1 MGGWAG
7 EGKRKCRGGGEREK
21 GIERVNGRGLA
32 CRTVGERGEWEA
44 REEEEGRMEGERVGG
59 GERKEEDGK

>member
-32 CRTVGERGEWEA
+32 CRTVGERREWVA
-44 REEEEGRMEGERVGG
+44 RELEEERGKRMMGSRRER
-59 GERKEEDGK
+59 ET